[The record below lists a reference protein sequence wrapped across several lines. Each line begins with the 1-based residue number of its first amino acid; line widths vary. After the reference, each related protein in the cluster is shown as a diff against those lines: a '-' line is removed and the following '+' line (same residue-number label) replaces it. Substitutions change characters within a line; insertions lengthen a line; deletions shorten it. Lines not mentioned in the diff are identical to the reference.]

1 MMKGYHILI
10 SLAVILAL
18 VALFCTGWHLGRKS
32 VQSPSNRP
40 DTVYLE
46 KWVRDSIPPT
56 PDSIKVETKVVYL
69 PVHDTT
75 FYAVHDT
82 TNTIV
87 HDSVLVEVPI
97 VEKTY
102 TGKNYRAT
110 IRGFQPELIDIWVKQ
125 NETYITIPY
134 QKRWTVTIGPQTG
147 FGFTPKG
154 WQPYA
159 GVGATFGYSF

>member
-1 MMKGYHILI
+1 MKRSSI
-10 SLAVILAL
+10 ILAL
-18 VALFCTGWHLGRKS
+18 AVLLAVFASFWLGGEFARRKIK
-32 VQSPSNRP
+32 SPLNRP
-40 DTVYLE
+40 DTVYVE

-134 QKRWTVTIGPQTG
+134 QKRWTVTIGPQAG